1 MEVWLTQDR
10 KGPEPAYVN
19 KTVSRMLY
27 ILFKSGAS
35 NDIQERQI
43 HQDILR
49 NNHGSALKWYHA
61 LVGNVNEQDEILAN
75 LDPVLPM
82 PVLMVCPQPS
92 KLELPDIEGQMKQVT
107 SDFTFK
113 RVSTSGHWVQLEAR
127 DETNDI
133 LKNFFE
139 R

>member
-1 MEVWLTQDR
+1 
-10 KGPEPAYVN
+10 
-19 KTVSRMLY
+19 
-27 ILFKSGAS
+27 
-35 NDIQERQI
+35 
-43 HQDILR
+43 
-49 NNHGSALKWYHA
+49 
-61 LVGNVNEQDEILAN
+61 
-75 LDPVLPM
+75 M

-92 KLELPDIEGQMKQVT
+92 KLELPGVEEQMKQVT